1 MPRCERLEGQQ
12 VSTCLKIGSKRQ
24 KSVNS
29 YTSNS
34 FRSQSAAAFNPT
46 TERTKTTTRVTTST
60 RGLSSPSCTR
70 VNSRNSPSPPAPV
83 GLWSKIRFP
92 SFPCPYTLSP
102 PPPSPLPLLP
112 LLPSL
117 LPFPLL
123 LPPPPPSHY
132 YEASSTLE
140 LTVGN
145 CPRCIGAPRS
155 GEPRLRQVETLEKKM
170 ELRPIDPDL
179 CDLFEPTMEEH
190 FLSTL
195 YACRSGRAPE
205 AA

>member
-1 MPRCERLEGQQ
+1 M
-12 VSTCLKIGSKRQ
+12 
-24 KSVNS
+24 
-29 YTSNS
+29 
-34 FRSQSAAAFNPT
+34 
-46 TERTKTTTRVTTST
+46 ST
-60 RGLSSPSCTR
+60 RGLVSLVYTC
-70 VNSRNSPSPPAPV
+70 NFRNSPPPAPV
-83 GLWSKIRFP
+83 GLWSGKSVIQSLLIRIHRLHHP
-92 SFPCPYTLSP
+92 HP
-102 PPPSPLPLLP
+102 PLLLLLL
-112 LLPSL
+112 LLPSP

-155 GEPRLRQVETLEKKM
+155 GEPRLRRVETLEKKM